1 MKLNL
6 TIIGT
11 DVFKRLTRSHS
22 FEISKER
29 LEKEMIYLN
38 NLREP
43 ENDIARSY
51 CQYLCQMFYFNFVL
65 RLMFNVLAGLFLIP
79 TIIFFLIKNVGNKS
93 IPCVQAVFLMSQKY
107 NKLLPHSIIR
117 EFEEIVYDGYHVKM
131 MLRIKDIRFVY
142 EIIKC
147 KPFSCFFIYKLLLR
161 LALYRGIINRYHPVA
176 IITASEYSFL
186 SSMLTKYCEYN
197 NVMHINIMHGERFL
211 EIGSSFF
218 RFTRCYVWDEYY
230 VNIFNTLRA
239 YKNQFIVEVPPALEI
254 RIDENMS
261 QMDNVDFKYYL
272 TDHTDRDLKRIAS
285 NVDKLLVKGYKVK
298 VRPHPIYCTGDIAKN
313 YFSQDILE
321 YIDSVSIEASL
332 NSTKSVIGVDS
343 TVLLQAYLCG
353 KRVVFDDLVY
363 AERLKTLVEYGYIL
377 LCRNVKRDYLSYYI
391 I

>member
-1 MKLNL
+1 
-6 TIIGT
+6 
-11 DVFKRLTRSHS
+11 
-22 FEISKER
+22 
-29 LEKEMIYLN
+29 MIYLN

-176 IITASEYSFL
+176 YHNSIGIFFFT
-186 SSMLTKYCEYN
+186 SMLTKYCEYN
-197 NVMHINIMHGERFL
+197 NVMTSNIMHGERFL
-211 EIGSSFF
+211 VLFEFF
-218 RFTRCYVWDEYY
+218 
-230 VNIFNTLRA
+230 
-239 YKNQFIVEVPPALEI
+239 
-254 RIDENMS
+254 
-261 QMDNVDFKYYL
+261 
-272 TDHTDRDLKRIAS
+272 
-285 NVDKLLVKGYKVK
+285 
-298 VRPHPIYCTGDIAKN
+298 
-313 YFSQDILE
+313 
-321 YIDSVSIEASL
+321 
-332 NSTKSVIGVDS
+332 
-343 TVLLQAYLCG
+343 
-353 KRVVFDDLVY
+353 LVY
-363 AERLKTLVEYGYIL
+363 SVVMYG
-377 LCRNVKRDYLSYYI
+377 
-391 I
+391 